1 MCRHTTRILCQALL
15 LVAVFFSGSGVGL
28 AGIEEEIKTL
38 REDMAAVKKDVAEI
52 KKLLQNAIKGRG
64 QGPTKTTAEVSL
76 EDRPAMGSENAP
88 VTMVE
93 FSDYQCPFCR
103 RFATTVFQT
112 IKREYIDTGKVRYVF
127 RDFPLSNIHPQA
139 LKAHE
144 SAHCARE
151 QHKYWEMHD
160 LLFQDQKKL
169 PSQEMSQFAEQ
180 VGLDVDTF
188 THCLESGK
196 YGPSI
201 QKDIADGS
209 KAGVRGTPSFVIG
222 KSGDGKTITGTLVR
236 GAQPLARFKEAIEAA
251 QKPASGKEPK
261 PSNTP

>member
-1 MCRHTTRILCQALL
+1 MRRNPTPILFQGLM
-15 LVAVFFSGSGVGL
+15 LVVLFFSGAGVSL
-28 AGIEEEIKTL
+28 AGIEEELSSL
-38 REDMAAVKKDVAEI
+38 RKDMTEVKKDIAEI
-52 KKLLQNAIKGRG
+52 KKLLQDAIRG
-64 QGPTKTTAEVSL
+64 GGKEPTKKTAEVSL
-76 EDRPAMGSENAP
+76 ADRPVLGSENAP

-103 RFATTVFQT
+103 RFATTVFPT

-127 RDFPLSNIHPQA
+127 RDFPLSSIHPQA
-139 LKAHE
+139 QKAHE
-144 SAHCARE
+144 GAHCARE
-151 QHKYWEMHD
+151 QNKYWEMHD

-188 THCLESGK
+188 QHCLDSGK
-196 YGPSI
+196 HGPSI
-201 QKDIADGS
+201 KKDIADGS

-236 GAQPLARFKEAIEAA
+236 GAQPLARFKQAIETA
-251 QKPASGKEPK
+251 QKPLPSEEKK
-261 PSNTP
+261 PAKAP

>member
-1 MCRHTTRILCQALL
+1 MRCNTTLILCQGLM
-15 LVAVFFSGSGVGL
+15 LVALFFTGPGVGL
-28 AGIEEEIKTL
+28 AGMEEEITTL
-38 REDMAAVKKDVAEI
+38 RKDMAEVKKDIAEI
-52 KKLLQNAIKGRG
+52 KRLLQSAIKGRG

-76 EDRPAMGSENAP
+76 ADRPAMGSENAP

-93 FSDYQCPFCR
+93 FSDYQCPYCR

-112 IKREYIDTGKVRYVF
+112 IKRDYIDTGKVRYVF

-151 QHKYWEMHD
+151 QNKYWEMHD
-160 LLFQDQKKL
+160 LLFQDQKEL

-188 THCLESGK
+188 KHCLESGK

-201 QKDIADGS
+201 QQDIADGS

-236 GAQPLARFKEAIEAA
+236 GAQPLARFKQAIEAA
-251 QKPASGKEPK
+251 QKPSAPNEQK
-261 PSNTP
+261 PTATP

>member
-1 MCRHTTRILCQALL
+1 MRGNITTSVCQG
-15 LVAVFFSGSGVGL
+15 LVLIAFFFSGTGIGL
-28 AGIEEEIKTL
+28 AGMEEEISTL
-38 REDMAAVKKDVAEI
+38 RKDMAEVKKELAEI
-52 KKLLQNAIKGRG
+52 KRLLQSAIKGRG

-76 EDRPAMGSENAP
+76 ADRPALGSENAP
-88 VTMVE
+88 VTMIE

-112 IKREYIDTGKVRYVF
+112 IKRDYIDTGQVRYVF

-151 QHKYWEMHD
+151 QNKYWEMHD

-169 PSQEMSQFAEQ
+169 PSQAMTQFAEQ
-180 VGLDVDTF
+180 IGLEVDTF
-188 THCLESGK
+188 KHCLDSGK

-201 QKDIADGS
+201 EKDIADGS

-222 KSGDGKTITGTLVR
+222 KSRDGKTITGTIVR
-236 GAQPLARFKEAIEAA
+236 GAQPLARFKQAIEAA
-251 QKPASGKEPK
+251 QKPLPLEEQK
-261 PSNTP
+261 PTKTP

>member
-1 MCRHTTRILCQALL
+1 MCRNPTRIVCQALV
-15 LVAVFFSGSGVGL
+15 LVATFFSGSGLGL
-28 AGIEEEIKTL
+28 AGIEEEIKVL
-38 REDMAAVKKDVAEI
+38 REDMTAVKKDLAEI
-52 KKLLQNAIKGRG
+52 KRLLQSAMKGR
-64 QGPTKTTAEVSL
+64 GPTKTTAEVSL
-76 EDRPAMGSENAP
+76 VDRPAMGNLNAP

-112 IKREYIDTGKVRYVF
+112 IKREYIDTGQVRYVF
-127 RDFPLSNIHPQA
+127 RDFPLSTIHPQA
-139 LKAHE
+139 MKAHE
-144 SAHCARE
+144 GAHCARE
-151 QHKYWEMHD
+151 QNKYWEMHD

-169 PSQEMSQFAEQ
+169 PSQDMSQFAEQ
-180 VGLDVDTF
+180 VGLDVDMF
-188 THCLESGK
+188 KRCLESGK

-236 GAQPLARFKEAIEAA
+236 GAQPLARFKQAIEAA
-251 QKPASGKEPK
+251 QKPASGKGPK
-261 PSNTP
+261 SSKTP

>member
-1 MCRHTTRILCQALL
+1 MRCNTTTIVCQG
-15 LVAVFFSGSGVGL
+15 LVLVSLFLSGSGVGL

-38 REDMAAVKKDVAEI
+38 REDMTAVKKDLAEI
-52 KKLLQNAIKGRG
+52 KKLLQSAIKGRA
-64 QGPTKTTAEVSL
+64 QRPTKTTAEVSL
-76 EDRPAMGSENAP
+76 ADRPALGSENAP

-112 IKREYIDTGKVRYVF
+112 IKRDYIDTGKVRYVF

-151 QHKYWEMHD
+151 QNKYWEMHD

-169 PSQEMSQFAEQ
+169 PSQEMAQFAEQ

-188 THCLESGK
+188 KHCLDSGK

-201 QKDIADGS
+201 ENDIADGS

-236 GAQPLARFKEAIEAA
+236 GAQPLARFKQAIEAA
-251 QKPASGKEPK
+251 QKPASGKEQK
-261 PSNTP
+261 PTKTP